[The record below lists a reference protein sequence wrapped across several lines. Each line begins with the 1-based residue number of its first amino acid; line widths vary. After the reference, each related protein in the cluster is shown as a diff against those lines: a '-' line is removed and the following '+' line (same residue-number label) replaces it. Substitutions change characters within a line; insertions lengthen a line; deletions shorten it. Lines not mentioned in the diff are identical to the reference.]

1 MWTWTLVRFVHVT
14 GAAVWL
20 RIQVTLLVLVPAL
33 RRQLPPDQV
42 REVVRRAGRSLAIVG
57 GTALLMVAASGIAL
71 ARHES
76 SAKAHAGVVGLK
88 EAILVAMI
96 VLLGG
101 MRAVGVYV
109 HVMIG
114 LGLVMILIYGHL
126 VASPLKRLRA
136 AVAAS
141 DWPGAG
147 AAMTMARRLVG
158 INLVLGLVTITVA
171 VLGRG

>member
-1 MWTWTLVRFVHVT
+1 MRFVHVT

-20 RIQVTLLVLVPAL
+20 GIQVTLLVLVPAL
-33 RRQLPPDQV
+33 RRQLSPDQV
-42 REVVRRAGRSLAIVG
+42 REVVRKAGRSLAIVG

-101 MRAVGVYV
+101 HAYV
-109 HVMIG
+109 HG
-114 LGLVMILIYGHL
+114 RN
-126 VASPLKRLRA
+126 ARL
-136 AVAAS
+136 AAS
-141 DWPGAG
+141 ALMLVLTLTAILAG
-147 AAMTMARRLVG
+147 AWLTQS
-158 INLVLGLVTITVA
+158 
-171 VLGRG
+171 